1 MVPPMDVL
9 LRALGECIRTL
20 RESRGLS
27 VSALARRSGLSIRFV
42 TELLAGRANV
52 SVVNLARVG
61 QALETSAAALL
72 ADAEAK
78 VAKGDDR
85 PTVIALLG
93 IRGAGKSAVGAR
105 LADRLGV
112 AFLELDHEVE
122 TEAGLS
128 LAEIFALHGE
138 SYYRRLEVDALR
150 RILSQGRGAVLAAG
164 GGIVTNPPALQLL
177 EERSL
182 TVWLRASAKDHWSRV
197 IRQGQPRPM
206 TDLPGAKSEL
216 RRLIAAREPLY
227 RRARVRVDTSR
238 LGLEGSVQAI
248 LGRLGLD
255 APMSAER
262 RSRRAASRNRA
273 RRSPAG

>member
-52 SVVNLARVG
+52 SVVNLGRGG

-105 LADRLGV
+105 LA
-112 AFLELDHEVE
+112 
-122 TEAGLS
+122 
-128 LAEIFALHGE
+128 
-138 SYYRRLEVDALR
+138 
-150 RILSQGRGAVLAAG
+150 
-164 GGIVTNPPALQLL
+164 
-177 EERSL
+177 
-182 TVWLRASAKDHWSRV
+182 
-197 IRQGQPRPM
+197 
-206 TDLPGAKSEL
+206 
-216 RRLIAAREPLY
+216 
-227 RRARVRVDTSR
+227 
-238 LGLEGSVQAI
+238 
-248 LGRLGLD
+248 
-255 APMSAER
+255 
-262 RSRRAASRNRA
+262 
-273 RRSPAG
+273 